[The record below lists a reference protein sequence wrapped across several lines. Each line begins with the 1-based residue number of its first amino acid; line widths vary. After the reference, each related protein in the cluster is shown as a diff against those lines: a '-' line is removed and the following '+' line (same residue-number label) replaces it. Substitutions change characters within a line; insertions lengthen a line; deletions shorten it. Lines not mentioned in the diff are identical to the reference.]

1 MEPGVLANIFSGIV
15 KPKKKLK
22 MQVMYV
28 KSIDLN
34 GKQGVRL
41 HLNDGKLI
49 YEDAACDPKYALNV
63 LDTIEIGDWKLMK
76 KDINSGKMLIVKKIV
91 IVGRNTTKI
100 GVVELYRPTKKD
112 LPTTSTEDGVVA
124 SADLIISTTTTT
136 TVTTIT
142 ANKPSTSFS
151 TITPAANTPAKTTNS
166 V

>member
-15 KPKKKLK
+15 KPKKKLTT
-22 MQVMYV
+22 QVMYV

-76 KDINSGKMLIVKKIV
+76 KDINSGKMLIVKK
-91 IVGRNTTKI
+91 
-100 GVVELYRPTKKD
+100 
-112 LPTTSTEDGVVA
+112 S
-124 SADLIISTTTTT
+124 
-136 TVTTIT
+136 
-142 ANKPSTSFS
+142 
-151 TITPAANTPAKTTNS
+151 
-166 V
+166 

>member
-15 KPKKKLK
+15 KPKKKLT

-41 HLNDGKLI
+41 HLNDRKLI

-76 KDINSGKMLIVKKIV
+76 KDTNSGKMLIIKKIV

-142 ANKPSTSFS
+142 ANRP
-151 TITPAANTPAKTTNS
+151 
-166 V
+166 